1 MLFSVCKC
9 NQDTA
14 YPFFM
19 LGVKNYQYP
28 KVRAIGDVVLA
39 SSNQRKYYDLNMKQ
53 LDRYFRAYAIG
64 YRGNEYSV
72 YKERRAILQSTMFR
86 REDIFSGQEMEG
98 YVLFET
104 LHTDVSEMTVTVKD
118 LVIRFDYRGEPVEA
132 VDVPFTFE
140 REVGREFP
148 DGTVEISER

>member
-1 MLFSVCKC
+1 
-9 NQDTA
+9 
-14 YPFFM
+14 
-19 LGVKNYQYP
+19 
-28 KVRAIGDVVLA
+28 
-39 SSNQRKYYDLNMKQ
+39 
-53 LDRYFRAYAIG
+53 
-64 YRGNEYSV
+64 
-72 YKERRAILQSTMFR
+72 MFR